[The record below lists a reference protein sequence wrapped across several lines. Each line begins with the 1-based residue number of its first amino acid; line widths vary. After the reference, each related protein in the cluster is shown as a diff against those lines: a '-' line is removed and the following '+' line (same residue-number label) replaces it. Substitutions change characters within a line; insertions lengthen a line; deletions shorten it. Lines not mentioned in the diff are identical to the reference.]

1 MTNQEKK
8 KYLSQAYWLD
18 KHINSLIS
26 ERDSIQELKSKC
38 LKCTVSYEND
48 GSQSGSH
55 SNSTESAF
63 VNYID
68 KLNEYEAELS
78 KNIDELVDVKHKI
91 KQIIM
96 LVPKY
101 EQREILIKRY
111 LNYDKWEQIAVD
123 MDYTIRR
130 IYQLHGEGLQN
141 IPDKTFH

>member
-1 MTNQEKK
+1 MK
-8 KYLSQAYWLD
+8 
-18 KHINSLIS
+18 
-26 ERDSIQELKSKC
+26 R
-38 LKCTVSYEND
+38 
-48 GSQSGSH
+48 
-55 SNSTESAF
+55 
-63 VNYID
+63 
-68 KLNEYEAELS
+68 
-78 KNIDELVDVKHKI
+78 KI